1 MKNLVIFVLFVFS
14 PSLTTATVAG
24 VTPLFLFD
32 PTRLDG
38 LLENSEEQ
46 VQVSCN
52 RSLKQFDSVTLK
64 VVSADPD
71 IATVSSEK
79 VISCQCE
86 PLSTSNI
93 SQFVIRGHF
102 LGRTVINV
110 ETLNATQPVKSVNGL
125 PSTVVNASLPVVDYH
140 VSVVR
145 KQRFID
151 HLFLGLVSFM
161 VICANVGM
169 GCKIDLAVVK
179 EVLTKPIAPTIG
191 FCCQYLI
198 MPLVSMLLMF
208 FLLCF
213 VIQKPYCSLSKYKI
227 FATVSPLCNGKHH
240 YQSGPH

>member
-1 MKNLVIFVLFVFS
+1 MKNLVIFVLLVSS

-24 VTPLFLFD
+24 VTPLFLFE

-38 LLENSEEQ
+38 LMENNEEQ

-52 RSLKQFDSVTLK
+52 GSLKQFDSVTLK

-79 VISCQCE
+79 VISCECE

-93 SQFVIRGHF
+93 SQFVIRGRF
-102 LGRTVINV
+102 LGRTVISV

-125 PSTVVNASLPVVDYH
+125 PSTVMNASLPVVDYH

-145 KQRFID
+145 KLGFID
-151 HLFLGLVSFM
+151 QLFRVVVSI
-161 VICANVGM
+161 VLLCANIGM

-179 EVLTKPIAPTIG
+179 EILRKPMAPAIG

-198 MPLVSMLLMF
+198 MPLVSVLRKR
-208 FLLCF
+208 FLWCIYCF
-213 VIQKPYCSLSKYKI
+213 INMNHIVY
-227 FATVSPLCNGKHH
+227 V
-240 YQSGPH
+240 

>member
-1 MKNLVIFVLFVFS
+1 MSSLIIFM
-14 PSLTTATVAG
+14 SLTFRLSVTIATVDGATG
-24 VTPLFLFD
+24 LLEDIPLYSFE
-32 PTRLDG
+32 PTRLNG
-38 LLENSEEQ
+38 LIENSEEQ

-86 PLSTSNI
+86 PVSTSNI

-145 KQRFID
+145 KQQFIEQ
-151 HLFLGLVSFM
+151 LFLGLLSF
-161 VICANVGM
+161 VLICANVGM
-169 GCKIDLAVVK
+169 GCTTDLAVVK
-179 EVLTKPIAPTIG
+179 EIITKPIAPAIG
-191 FCCQYLI
+191 FCCQYVI
-198 MPLVSMLLMF
+198 MPLVSVLRKRF
-208 FLLCF
+208 PWC
-213 VIQKPYCSLSKYKI
+213 IY
-227 FATVSPLCNGKHH
+227 
-240 YQSGPH
+240 